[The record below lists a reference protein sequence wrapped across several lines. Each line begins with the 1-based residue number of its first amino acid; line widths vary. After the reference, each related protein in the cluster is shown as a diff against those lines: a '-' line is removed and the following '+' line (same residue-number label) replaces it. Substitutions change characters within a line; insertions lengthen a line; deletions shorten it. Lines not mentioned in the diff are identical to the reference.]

1 MFVQISKH
9 NVGKII
15 LTNNTGIFRSD
26 YKSISDTFKIINM
39 DHHGGNYSD
48 LHSCKLKTKDG
59 YIMEN
64 IWQSCKVYDSVFACK
79 HKKFDTLIWKQDAE
93 KHLDNGIITPAYFE
107 WKDKLIKNKYPV
119 PYPSGF
125 SNRNKYEFLLHDN
138 KKYNLNTGFHEIYI
152 PMYFDLVRNLQRFK
166 ELQDHYRS
174 GKNLFIICDN
184 LPYQQTHF
192 NIITKNYVY
201 YISSGYALAL
211 LILKEKN

>member
-1 MFVQISKH
+1 MFIQISRY
-9 NVGKII
+9 NNNAGKIV

-39 DHHGGNYSD
+39 DHHCGNYSD

-125 SNRNKYEFLLHDN
+125 SNRNKYEFLLHNN

-152 PMYFDLVRNLQRFK
+152 PMYLQLIRNNQRFK
-166 ELQDHYRS
+166 ELQHQYKS

-184 LPYQQTHF
+184 LPYQQSQF
-192 NIITKNYVY
+192 KFITRNYV
-201 YISSGYALAL
+201 SSGYVLAIAL
-211 LILKEKN
+211 LKELN